1 MHGFVCSL
9 DHLLNWRPSVNLG
22 SHHHR
27 PGRQTLRKGP
37 YSPYSARRKHQLG
50 TLPFSERG
58 AEIMSDDTK
67 VVGISG
73 KRPPRAGMGRP
84 AGIANKTT
92 RALKEA
98 LLESFDRGGG
108 VDWLLALMQNEPKTY
123 TSLLARLIP
132 TESSTKME
140 VTNELTDDERRARIA
155 AILDAG
161 RSRGA

>member
-1 MHGFVCSL
+1 
-9 DHLLNWRPSVNLG
+9 
-22 SHHHR
+22 
-27 PGRQTLRKGP
+27 
-37 YSPYSARRKHQLG
+37 
-50 TLPFSERG
+50 
-58 AEIMSDDTK
+58 MSDDTK

-108 VDWLLALMQNEPKTY
+108 VDWLLALMKDEPKTY
-123 TSLLARLIP
+123 ASLLARLIP
-132 TESSTKME
+132 TESKTE
-140 VTNELTDDERRARIA
+140 IVNEQLTDDERRARIA

-161 RSRGA
+161 RGRRIGHAAGGGAGTDDDNPPDSAS